1 MKNVYIGLV
10 VGGLFP
16 SLLWSMGDIFQKL
29 SNKSSPSIGV
39 YLVSVGLAATLFGLV
54 LLAFST
60 EKVFELRGVLFAFC
74 QGLCFAGGI
83 SLLALSIM
91 KYGAAISTVVPLAA
105 IPRALF
111 TVIFAFIILGEY
123 TDVQPLRL
131 GIGVILLV
139 SGAIVVSSATR

>member
-16 SLLWSMGDIFQKL
+16 ALLWAMGDILQKL

-39 YLVSVGLAATLFGLV
+39 YLVSVGLGATLLGLV
-54 LLAFST
+54 LVVFST
-60 EKVFELRGVLFAFC
+60 EKVFEWRGVLFAFC

-105 IPRALF
+105 IPRVFF
-111 TVIFAFIILGEY
+111 TVIFAFIVLGEH

-131 GIGVILLV
+131 GVGVILLL
-139 SGAIVVSSATR
+139 SGALVVASAAR